1 MKADSVLQILRSS
14 ALVGGAQLLTLL
26 IGMLRTKVLA
36 LLLGPAGFG
45 LMGTFSAIVDLV
57 VSLAGLGLGRSGVR
71 QIAEAAGSGDATRIA
86 TTVAVL
92 RRAAAVL
99 GVLGALALA
108 ALAVPVSV
116 LSFGDAGQAAALVLL
131 AAAVFC
137 KVVSECQMALLQ
149 GLRRIADFA
158 RIGVLGALLGTLL
171 AVPLVWWLREHG
183 VALSLVCTTA
193 ATLLLSWW
201 VSRRACPPQGPLER
215 AALRRETVGLL
226 RLGLAFMVSGLLMM
240 GTAYVVRVILLRY
253 QGMEAAGLF
262 HAAWT
267 LGGLYVGLVLQAMGA
282 DFYPRLVAAA
292 QDDAHCNRLV
302 DEQTQV
308 SMLLAGAGV
317 VATLVLAPLLLSLL
331 YSGGFAA
338 GAGALRWICLG
349 MALRVLTWPAGYI
362 IIAKGDQRLFILVE
376 LAWTVVNLALS
387 WLLVQRWGIEGAGIA
402 FFLSYVVHAA
412 IVFPLVWRASGFR
425 LSPDAWRILLPLVAF
440 IASAFLAFI
449 ALKGLWA
456 DACGVAILVL
466 TCGMSLRSLRRL
478 LASDA
483 TPQKLRTLLMRA
495 RGRHAVHPGEV
506 R

>member
-1 MKADSVLQILRSS
+1 MMADSVLQILRSS
-14 ALVGGAQLLTLL
+14 ALVGGAQVLTLL
-26 IGMLRTKVLA
+26 IGMLRTKALA
-36 LLLGPAGFG
+36 LMLGPAGFG
-45 LMGTFSAIVDLV
+45 LMGTFSSIVDLV
-57 VSLAGLGLGRSGVR
+57 VSLAGLGMGRSGVR
-71 QIAEAAGSGDATRIA
+71 QIAEAAASGDAVRIA
-86 TTVAVL
+86 TTVTVL
-92 RRAAAVL
+92 RRAAAAL

-116 LSFGDAGQAAALVLL
+116 LSFGDAEQAAAMVLL

-158 RIGVLGALLGTLL
+158 RIGVLGALLGTLVAL
-171 AVPLVWWLREHG
+171 PLVWQLREHG

-201 VSRRACPPQGPLER
+201 TSRRVRPPRVRLER
-215 AALRRETVGLL
+215 AAMRRETAELL

-240 GTAYVVRVILLRY
+240 GSAYLVRVILLRY
-253 QGMEAAGLF
+253 QGLEAAGLF

-267 LGGLYVGLVLQAMGA
+267 LGGLYVGLVLQAMGT

-317 VATLVLAPLLLSLL
+317 VATLVLAPLLLAML
-331 YSGGFAA
+331 YSRGFAA
-338 GAGALRWICLG
+338 GADALRWICLG
-349 MALRVLTWPAGYI
+349 MVLRVLTWPAGYI
-362 IIAKGDQRLFILVE
+362 IIARGYQRLFIAVE
-376 LAWTVVNLALS
+376 LAWTAVNLALS
-387 WLLVQRWGIEGAGIA
+387 WLLVQWWGVEGAGIA

-412 IVFPLVWRASGFR
+412 LVFPLVRHASGFR
-425 LSPDAWRILLPLVAF
+425 LSRESTRILLPLAAF
-440 IASAFLAFI
+440 IATAFLAFV
-449 ALKGLWA
+449 AVKGPWA
-456 DACGVAILVL
+456 DAFGIAVLAL
-466 TCGMSLRSLRRL
+466 TCVMSWRSLRRL
-478 LASDA
+478 LACGA
-483 TPQKLRTLLMRA
+483 TPHTVRTLLMHGSERPA
-495 RGRHAVHPGEV
+495 AHPGDA